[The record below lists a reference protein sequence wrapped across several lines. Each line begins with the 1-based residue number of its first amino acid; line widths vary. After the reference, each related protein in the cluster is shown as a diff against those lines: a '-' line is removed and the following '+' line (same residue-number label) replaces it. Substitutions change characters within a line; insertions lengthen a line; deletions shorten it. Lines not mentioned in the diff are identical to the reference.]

1 MPGMITLQPDQQVE
15 MEGLLDRLK
24 NGAGLLR
31 LLNSGL
37 VTEALDIVRL
47 VPDGKYGEAIVDI
60 GDILVIEG
68 MLIEGEA
75 VRALG
80 MAMIPRPFN
89 WTAIIPPACKFEE
102 LVLLRMV
109 DKFMHPTMGARVD
122 LKDASRVVMQKWVQD
137 NTAGIRDAKNRP
149 GIRRIL
155 ERWAPDVLK
164 AMNGDAQEMNL
175 TPEQADKIIKLIG
188 YAIIFCTVLGAAYP
202 PAAPACVLITTILRA
217 VQVSLKSRF
226 PEISALPDFTP
237 DGTERGLEFTDLTVL
252 A

>member
-68 MLIEGEA
+68 MLVEGEA

-80 MAMIPRPFN
+80 TAMIPRPFN
-89 WTAIIPPACKFEE
+89 WLQIIPPACKLEE
-102 LVLLRMV
+102 ILLLKLA
-109 DKFMHPTMGARVD
+109 DHFLHPTMGARVD

-137 NTAGIRDAKNRP
+137 NTAPLREAFKRP
-149 GIRRIL
+149 GIRKIL
-155 ERWAPDVLK
+155 ERWAPEVLQ
-164 AMNGDAQEMNL
+164 AAEGNPQEMNL

-188 YAIIFCTVLGAAYP
+188 YAIIGCMLLGAIYP

-237 DGTERGLEFTDLTVL
+237 DSTERGLDYIDLTVL